1 MILKLFKKSKLRI
14 KEADF
19 FMSMLPTLPWRK
31 LRFINNMY
39 NLHTKVRTSARDV
52 YRCWHA
58 SSIPLNNEKMTSRF
72 S

>member
-1 MILKLFKKSKLRI
+1 MTSLLILKLFKKSKLRI

-52 YRCWHA
+52 YRC
-58 SSIPLNNEKMTSRF
+58 
-72 S
+72 